1 MHLVIVV
8 LILIVWAAIG
18 IKEALTPPA
27 PPIENLDEHIK
38 YVTSLPDQKARQ
50 KYLKGRKSGDK

>member
-8 LILIVWAAIG
+8 LILIVWAVVG

-27 PPIENLDEHIK
+27 PPIENLNEHNR
-38 YVTSLPDQKARQ
+38 YLSSLPDQKDRQ
-50 KYLKGRKSGDK
+50 KYLRNRKPGDK

>member
-8 LILIVWAAIG
+8 LILIVWAVIG
-18 IKEALTPPA
+18 IKETLTPST

-38 YVTSLPDQKARQ
+38 HLQSLPDQKARQ
-50 KYLKGRKSGDK
+50 KYLKSRKPGDK

>member
-1 MHLVIVV
+1 MYLVIVV
-8 LILIVWAAIG
+8 LILIVWVVVG

-38 YVTSLPDQKARQ
+38 HLSSLPDQKARQ
-50 KYLKGRKSGDK
+50 KYLKNRKQGDK

>member
-8 LILIVWAAIG
+8 LILIVWAVVG

-27 PPIENLDEHIK
+27 PPIENLNEHTR
-38 YVTSLPDQKARQ
+38 YLSSLPDQKARQ
-50 KYLKGRKSGDK
+50 KYLKNNKL